1 MAEKKTTKKSTT
13 KVVKDAKK
21 IQNVKEVNQ
30 EVKCNCNCAENKAI
44 LNRIYYCLLVIV
56 VITALILVTLIV
68 KGTNNN
74 STSSSSGNTT
84 GTSEEETLGEYD
96 VSMFDTLTTSE
107 ALEQI
112 KDGKKHIVYI
122 GRSTCGY
129 CVQFLPNLQKAQEEY
144 GYKTIYINLEEMTS
158 DDQEKILTVDNDE
171 KYIEE
176 NLGYTP
182 MVLIFEDG
190 KLKEGW
196 VGYSE
201 YDQFAS
207 FLEENGYSK

>member
-1 MAEKKTTKKSTT
+1 MAEKKNANKNIA
-13 KVVKDAKK
+13 KVVKDTNKAK
-21 IQNVKEVNQ
+21 NVKEVKQ
-30 EVKCNCNCAENKAI
+30 EVICNCSGNKAI

-56 VITALILVTLIV
+56 VITALILVTLII
-68 KGTNNN
+68 KGSNNN
-74 STSSSSGNTT
+74 STNNSNGSANE
-84 GTSEEETLGEYD
+84 TSEGATGEYD
-96 VSMFDTLTTSE
+96 VSMFDTLSTNDT
-107 ALEQI
+107 LEQI

-129 CVQFLPNLQKAQEEY
+129 CVKFLPTLQQAQKEY

-158 DDQEKILTVDNDE
+158 DDQKNILTVDNDE

-190 KLKEGW
+190 KLKKGW